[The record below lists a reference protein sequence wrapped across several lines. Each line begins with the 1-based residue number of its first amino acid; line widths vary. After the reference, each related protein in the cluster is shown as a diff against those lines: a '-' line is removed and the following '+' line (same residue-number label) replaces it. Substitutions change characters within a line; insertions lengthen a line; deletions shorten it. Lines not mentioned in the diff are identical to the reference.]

1 MGNLVVCPANIFQ
14 GLQTSW
20 PDTAVFSGIHLVA
33 NSACY
38 TDHCCK
44 RLKVKRH
51 FWESRGWD
59 NKKLIFPS
67 PAFPMQSLSVG
78 WRSDRPGQFSGLVC
92 GQHVRAATERRCLLI
107 HQNWGLVKSQDKEE
121 DFHPGNSIHWVD
133 DVF

>member
-1 MGNLVVCPANIFQ
+1 MLVGVMVGGYNWELGFFGKWEIWLYVQQTF
-14 GLQTSW
+14 LTSW

-59 NKKLIFPS
+59 NKKLIF
-67 PAFPMQSLSVG
+67 FPLPCISYTELIC
-78 WRSDRPGQFSGLVC
+78 GL
-92 GQHVRAATERRCLLI
+92 E
-107 HQNWGLVKSQDKEE
+107 K
-121 DFHPGNSIHWVD
+121 
-133 DVF
+133 